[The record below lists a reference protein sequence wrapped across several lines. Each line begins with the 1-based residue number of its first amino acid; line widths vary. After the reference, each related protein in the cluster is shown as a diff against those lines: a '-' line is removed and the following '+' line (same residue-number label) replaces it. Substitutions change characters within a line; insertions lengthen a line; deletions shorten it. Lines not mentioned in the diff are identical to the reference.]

1 MWLCYQHTIY
11 FIYLFYKCFDDTFC
25 LFKVLFVY
33 AVRYIQSNVDIK
45 HPPFTYSYFFP
56 VLIWRHRKQ
65 VLYQISI
72 VVTKLYAALQR
83 KKTVWVALDYLFLHT
98 VEKPLDLTLENC
110 WKPLML
116 PLGCRMWNQLY
127 LHNNN
132 ISKAE
137 YVLHCTSNKED
148 ERFTVTLWLCSGP
161 LAILLTDS
169 LLGTNQS
176 QFILTAVRDF
186 VIYIKNVACSC
197 SASRNPRI
205 RTVISCLK
213 KGTDIE
219 SEWKI
224 MKSEL
229 RLNLCLFS

>member
-1 MWLCYQHTIY
+1 M
-11 FIYLFYKCFDDTFC
+11 
-25 LFKVLFVY
+25 
-33 AVRYIQSNVDIK
+33 
-45 HPPFTYSYFFP
+45 
-56 VLIWRHRKQ
+56 
-65 VLYQISI
+65 
-72 VVTKLYAALQR
+72 VTKWYAALQR

-98 VEKPLDLTLENC
+98 VEKPLDLTSENC

-132 ISKAE
+132 INKAE

-148 ERFTVTLWLCSGP
+148 ERFTITLWLCSGP

-197 SASRNPRI
+197 RASRNPRI

-213 KGTDIE
+213 KGTDNE
-219 SEWKI
+219 SELW
-224 MKSEL
+224 
-229 RLNLCLFS
+229 LNLCLFS